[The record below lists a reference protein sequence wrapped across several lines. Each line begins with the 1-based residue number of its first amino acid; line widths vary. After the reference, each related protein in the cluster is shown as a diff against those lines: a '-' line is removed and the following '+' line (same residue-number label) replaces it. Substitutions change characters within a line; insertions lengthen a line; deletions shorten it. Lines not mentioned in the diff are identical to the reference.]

1 MNLHAWAIRWRI
13 PAEAI
18 AEFEAHALAAVPA
31 PPDAHGKSEA
41 WAQSAVRLEAAQKD
55 VLLWR
60 NNVGVLR
67 DDRGVPVRY
76 GLANESKAV
85 NERLKSGDLIGIRPR
100 LVAPTDVG
108 TIIGQFVSR
117 EIKQPGWKYTG
128 TERETAQFAWMN
140 LILKYG
146 GDAAFATGI
155 GTL

>member
-1 MNLHAWAIRWRI
+1 MNLHAWAIRWGI
-13 PAEAI
+13 PAAAI
-18 AEFEAHALAAVPA
+18 AEFDAQVMAAVPS
-31 PPDAHGKSEA
+31 PPDTIGKSEA
-41 WAQSAVRLEAAQKD
+41 WAQSLVRLEAAQKN

-60 NNVGVLR
+60 NNVGVLQ

-85 NERLKSGDLIGIRPR
+85 NERLKSADLIGIRPR
-100 LVAPTDVG
+100 LVTPSDVG

-117 EIKQPGWKYTG
+117 EMKEPGWKYTG
-128 TERETAQFAWMN
+128 TERETAQLAWAK

-146 GDAAFATGI
+146 GDAGFATGT